1 MNPFF
6 SILSAVY
13 IFGIFYWADSP
24 SISQIGVF
32 NPYSLLHIPLY
43 GILTFLLLR
52 AVRSNFGG
60 KFSSRLL
67 IAGVIAAVVGVL
79 DEWNQYFIPGR
90 DASVGDVLLDWI
102 GIGLVIFLAL
112 KVVRREAR
120 EREGG

>member
-6 SILSAVY
+6 TLLSAVY

-24 SISQIGVF
+24 AVSEIGVF

-52 AVRSNFGG
+52 AVRSDLGRQ
-60 KFSSRLL
+60 FSSRLL
-67 IAGVIAAVVGVL
+67 IAGLIGAAVGVL

-90 DASVGDVLLDWI
+90 DSSFGDVLLDWI
-102 GIGLVIFLAL
+102 GIGIVISLAI
-112 KVVRREAR
+112 KGSKR
-120 EREGG
+120 